1 MNVETICKIIMSFA
15 LVSCVVLLCL
25 DKKSQPIPTMDNDQP
40 QILNKTINK
49 WSASVPMN
57 SGNTTLEPIVM
68 YTRLNTINYGDN
80 QTFIPIGTY
89 QTEIPIVSNLVVEDL
104 GNGKVKFT
112 TTEDGK
118 KYYLTYSENG
128 DTNSTKDLNKGQLYW
143 TTQRN
148 KEIMLYKND
157 KNLLFLVDKNGNP
170 TNKQVYFMWYGE
182 YIENRENDSGYFLLK
197 DADKVGLDSPPNLVT
212 YFFEQQI

>member
-15 LVSCVVLLCL
+15 LVSCVVLLFL
-25 DKKSQPIPTMDNDQP
+25 DKKSQPIPTTDNDQP

-104 GNGKVKFT
+104 GNGKMKFT

-128 DTNSTKDLNKGQLYW
+128 NTNPAKDLNKGQLYW
-143 TTQRN
+143 TIQRN

-182 YIENRENDSGYFLLK
+182 DIENRQNDSGYFLLK
-197 DADKVGLDSPPNLVT
+197 DTDEVGLTSNPNLVT